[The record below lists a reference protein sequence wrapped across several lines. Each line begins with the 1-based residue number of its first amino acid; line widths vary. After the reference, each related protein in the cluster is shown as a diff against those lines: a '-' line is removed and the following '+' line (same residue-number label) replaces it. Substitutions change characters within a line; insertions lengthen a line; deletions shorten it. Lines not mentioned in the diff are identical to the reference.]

1 MADTQQ
7 CISDST
13 MSVLPTKEDPSPAFP
28 TDRGRFKTRRLV
40 IFGALACTAAFLLF
54 SPPSRPSSLNT
65 SFNDAAPGK
74 VPGLCADT
82 APIPTSAPRDNVWKN
97 FGVQEAVAIR
107 EWLLAYKDADG
118 QGFNLTAG
126 NSATDLDNAIS
137 VIENFPPPKA
147 DVLGYFDNDAAPP
160 QRFAKII
167 LTLGAASP
175 PSISQYLLG
184 PLPSTIS
191 ALSLGAAPLELR
203 PLKHIYTRPDV
214 PYTARLWATN
224 ATHVQNFIL
233 KLMAPLHNATLD
245 LLGGVVHGGWPGTIS
260 GEDDAAPGLLF
271 GGSTPFSFDG
281 SFRRMWIQLKKN
293 TPGSFLKALDM
304 YFYVDFTSMDPSE
317 WYLIR
322 MVYNRQVFATREEF
336 MQAYTNGTLKRSK
349 KPDTPGVDEETWSGR
364 ERRGTP
370 RDLGERAG
378 PRQVSFNGPRYRVD
392 KDNQWVTWMGWSFYL
407 SFARDM
413 GMSLWDINFRG
424 ERILY
429 EVSPQEA
436 LAVYSGSDPHQ
447 GSTVFLDG
455 GFGMGTAT
463 RSLIIGYDCPYD
475 ALYLPGITHIEGIT
489 LLQQD
494 AICVSERDS
503 GKPLSRHTG
512 YMKGEMG
519 AIKGYELIVRTIST
533 VGNYDY
539 LFDYTFQL
547 DGTMEVRISA
557 SGYLQGAWWD
567 EAEMD
572 YGTKIRDTYMGSI
585 HDHVINYKFDFDIAG
600 TRNSLMA
607 VSLENEVVKQPWF
620 DDDWG
625 QEVHQQKIVRTMV
638 RNESDALLDYPKNYE
653 GVYAIVNEEELNRW
667 GYPRGYAIHPGVS
680 PIHLTNLDSKRT
692 RSNVNFAKHHLAVSR
707 RKDTEPSSSS
717 MWNINLPGAPPVD
730 FYEFF
735 DGESLEQEDLTAWV
749 NLGMHHIPR
758 AEDSPMTLTNIATSS
773 VLLTPF
779 NFNDWDPAMDSMN
792 AILLNVPEPG
802 ETWTGD
808 ENGVEV
814 EYCLPPR
821 LRKFNYPGL
830 ATFEEDGTPGSPVTV
845 HEMRQQAESYHAI
858 FAATE
863 L

>member
-1 MADTQQ
+1 M
-7 CISDST
+7 
-13 MSVLPTKEDPSPAFP
+13 
-28 TDRGRFKTRRLV
+28 
-40 IFGALACTAAFLLF
+40 
-54 SPPSRPSSLNT
+54 
-65 SFNDAAPGK
+65 
-74 VPGLCADT
+74 CADT
-82 APIPTSAPRDNVWKN
+82 SPIPTTAPRANVWKN
-97 FGVQEAVAIR
+97 FDVHEAVAIR
-107 EWLLAYKDADG
+107 EWLWAYRDSDG
-118 QGFNLTAG
+118 NGFNFTTGIA
-126 NSATDLDNAIS
+126 ATDFDNSIS
-137 VIENFPPPKA
+137 LIENFTPPKA
-147 DVLGYFDNDAAPP
+147 DVLEYFDNDAPAP
-160 QRFAKII
+160 QRFAKVF
-167 LTLGAASP
+167 LLLGGASP
-175 PSISQYLLG
+175 PALSQYLLG
-184 PLPSTIS
+184 PLPGTIS
-191 ALSLGAAPLELR
+191 ALSLSAAPLELR
-203 PLKHIYTRPDV
+203 PLKHIYTSPEI
-214 PYTARLWATN
+214 PYTARLYAQNSTYIEEFILNIISPLQN
-224 ATHVQNFIL
+224 ATQ
-233 KLMAPLHNATLD
+233 D
-245 LLGGVVHGGWPGTIS
+245 LLGGVVRGQRGQPSQGS
-260 GEDDAAPGLLF
+260 EPSDLVF
-271 GGSTPFSFDG
+271 GASTPFSYDG
-281 SFRRMWIQLKKN
+281 SFRRMWVQLKQN

-304 YFYVDFTSMDPSE
+304 YFYIDLTSMDPAE

-322 MVYNRQVFATREEF
+322 MVYNRQVFATTEDF
-336 MQAYTNGTLKRSK
+336 MEAYSNGTLKRSRS
-349 KPDTPGVDEETWSGR
+349 PDAPAADEEAWAGR
-364 ERRGTP
+364 ERRGAK
-370 RDLGERAG
+370 RDLDERAG
-378 PRQVSFNGPRYRVD
+378 PRQVSFNGPRYKID
-392 KDNQWVTWMGWSFYL
+392 KENQWVSWLGWSFYL

-413 GMSLWDINFRG
+413 GMSLWDVNFRG

-429 EVSPQEA
+429 EISPQEA

-455 GFGMGTAT
+455 GFGMGTST
-463 RSLIIGYDCPYD
+463 RSVIVGYDCPYD
-475 ALYLPGITHIEGIT
+475 ALLLPGITHTEPGT
-489 LLQQD
+489 MLRQD
-494 AICVSERDS
+494 AICVFERDS

-519 AIKGYELIVRTIST
+519 AIKGYELVVRTIST

-547 DGTMEVRISA
+547 DGTMEVRVSA

-567 EAEMD
+567 DAETD

-607 VSLENEVVKQPWF
+607 ISLENEVVQQPWF

-625 QEVHQQKIVRTMV
+625 QDVHQQKIVRTMI
-638 RNESDALLDYPKNYE
+638 RNESDALLDYPKNLE
-653 GVYAIVNEEELNRW
+653 GLYAIVNEEELNRW

-707 RKDTEPSSSS
+707 RKDSEPSSSS

-730 FYEFF
+730 FYKFF

-802 ETWTGD
+802 ESWTGD
-808 ENGVEV
+808 ENGVEI

-830 ATFEEDGTPGSPVTV
+830 TTFEEDGAPGKVERV

>member
-1 MADTQQ
+1 
-7 CISDST
+7 
-13 MSVLPTKEDPSPAFP
+13 MSILPTKEGSNL
-28 TDRGRFKTRRLV
+28 GGGSSRFQTRRV
-40 IFGALACTAAFLLF
+40 AIFVVLTSAAAFLLF
-54 SPPSRPSSLNT
+54 APASLLSLNG
-65 SFNDAAPGK
+65 SLNDLRTNRRPTIPGK
-74 VPGLCADT
+74 CADT
-82 APIPTSAPRDNVWKN
+82 SAIPTTAPRHNVWKN
-97 FGVQEAVAIR
+97 FDVEEAAAIR
-107 EWLLAYKDADG
+107 EWLWSYKDQG
-118 QGFNLTAG
+118 EIGFNFTEGMA
-126 NSATDLDNAIS
+126 ATDLDNSI
-137 VIENFPPPKA
+137 VLIENFPPPKGE
-147 DVLGYFDNDAAPP
+147 VLGYLDGEGVFP
-160 QRFAKII
+160 QRFAKVI
-167 LTLGAASP
+167 LALGHVSP
-175 PSISQYLLG
+175 PTFGQYLLG
-184 PLPSTIS
+184 PLPSVIS
-191 ALSLGAAPLELR
+191 KLTLGATAVELK
-203 PLKHIYTRPDV
+203 PLKHIYTSPDV
-214 PYTARLWATN
+214 PYTARMWALNGTYPE
-224 ATHVQNFIL
+224 TFL
-233 KLMAPLHNATLD
+233 RELMTPLHNATQD
-245 LLGGVVHGGWPGTIS
+245 LLGGVVWRQSIGGERNAILEP
-260 GEDDAAPGLLF
+260 ELLF
-271 GGSTPFSFDG
+271 GIATPLSYDG
-281 SFRRMWIQLKKN
+281 SFRRMWIQLKRN
-293 TPGSFLKALDM
+293 APGSFLMALDM
-304 YFYVDFTSMDPSE
+304 YFYVDFTSMDPTE
-317 WYLIR
+317 WYLLR
-322 MVYNRQVFATREEF
+322 MVYNRQVFATTEDF
-336 MQAYTNGTLKRSK
+336 LAAYLNGTLKRSSR
-349 KPDTPGVDEETWSGR
+349 PDTPEGDEKSWAGR
-364 ERRGTP
+364 QRRGLK
-370 RDLGERAG
+370 RDLDERAG

-413 GMSLWDINFRG
+413 GMSLWDVRFRG

-463 RSLIIGYDCPYD
+463 RALIIGYDCPHE
-475 ALYLPGITHIEGIT
+475 ALLLPGITHSNIGT

-494 AICVSERDS
+494 AICVFERDS

-519 AIKGYELIVRTIST
+519 AIKGYELVVRTIST

-547 DGTMEVRISA
+547 DGTLEVRISA

-567 EAEMD
+567 DAEMS

-600 TRNSLMA
+600 TQNSLMA
-607 VSLENEVVKQPWF
+607 VSLENEVVEQPWF

-625 QEVHQQKIVRTMV
+625 QDVHQQKIVRTMIK
-638 RNESDALLDYPKNYE
+638 NESDALLDYPKNYE
-653 GVYAIVNEEELNRW
+653 GVYAIVNEEKLNRW
-667 GYPRGYAIHPGVS
+667 GYPRGYAIHPGIS

-692 RSNVNFAKHHLAVSR
+692 RNNINFAKHHLAVSR
-707 RKDTEPSSSS
+707 RKDSEPRSSS

-730 FYEFF
+730 FYKFF

-779 NFNDWDPAMDSMN
+779 NFNDWDPAMESMN
-792 AILLNVPEPG
+792 AIVINVPEPG
-802 ETWTGD
+802 EAWSGD
-808 ENGVEV
+808 ENGVEI

-821 LRKFNYPGL
+821 VGTFNYNGL
-830 ATFEEDGTPGSPVTV
+830 TTFEEDGTPGNPRRV
-845 HEMRQQAESYHAI
+845 HEMRQQAESYHAV

>member
-1 MADTQQ
+1 MF
-7 CISDST
+7 
-13 MSVLPTKEDPSPAFP
+13 VFPTKEDPSRFKSEASR
-28 TDRGRFKTRRLV
+28 TVFKTRRLAL
-40 IFGALACTAAFLLF
+40 FGALASAAAFLLLF
-54 SPPSRPSSLNT
+54 SPASRPSLNEDLSESASSGSPT
-65 SFNDAAPGK
+65 PGF
-74 VPGLCADT
+74 CADT
-82 APIPTSAPRDNVWKN
+82 SPIPTAAPHRNVWKN
-97 FGVQEAVAIR
+97 FDVQEAVAIR
-107 EWLLAYKDADG
+107 GWLWAYKDSDG
-118 QGFNLTAG
+118 NGFNLTNGMA
-126 NSATDLDNAIS
+126 ATDLDNAIS
-137 VIENFPPPKA
+137 LIENFTPPKA
-147 DVLGYFDNDAAPP
+147 DVLGYFDSDITPP

-167 LTLGAASP
+167 LTLGAATP

-184 PLPSTIS
+184 PLPVTIS
-191 ALSLGAAPLELR
+191 TLSLSSAPLELR
-203 PLKHIYTRPDV
+203 PLKHIYTTPDV
-214 PYTARLWATN
+214 PYTARLWAQNTTYVNKFMLKLIAPLRN
-224 ATHVQNFIL
+224 ATQ
-233 KLMAPLHNATLD
+233 D
-245 LLGGVVHGGWPGTIS
+245 LLGGIVHSRGDNGSVYGLVDQ
-260 GEDDAAPGLLF
+260 EADLLF
-271 GGSTPFSFDG
+271 AGSTPFSYDG
-281 SFRRMWIQLKKN
+281 TFRRMWVQLKKN
-293 TPGSFLKALDM
+293 APGSFLKALDM
-304 YFYVDFTSMDPSE
+304 YFYVDVTSMDPSE

-322 MVYNRQVFATREEF
+322 MVYNRQMFTTTEEF
-336 MQAYTNGTLKRSK
+336 MAAYLDGTLKRSSA
-349 KPDTPGVDEETWSGR
+349 PDAPSTEEISWASR
-364 ERRGTP
+364 ERKGAK
-370 RDLGERAG
+370 RDLDERAG
-378 PRQVSFNGPRYRVD
+378 PRQISFNGPRYRVD
-392 KDNQWVTWMGWSFYL
+392 KENQWVSWMGWSFYL

-413 GMSLWDINFRG
+413 GMSLWDVHFRG
-424 ERILY
+424 ERVLY
-429 EVSPQEA
+429 EISPQEA

-455 GFGMGTAT
+455 GFGMGTST
-463 RSLIIGYDCPYD
+463 RSVIVGYDCPYD
-475 ALYLPGITHIEGIT
+475 SLLLPGIVHIVGGTT
-489 LLQQD
+489 LREN
-494 AICVSERDS
+494 AICVFERDS

-539 LFDYTFQL
+539 MFDYTFQL
-547 DGTMEVRISA
+547 DGTLEVRVSA

-567 EAEMD
+567 DAETE
-572 YGTKIRDTYMGSI
+572 YGTKIRDTYMGSL
-585 HDHVINYKFDFDIAG
+585 HDHVVNYKFDFDIAG

-607 VSLENEVVKQPWF
+607 VSLENEVVEQPWF

-653 GVYAIVNEEELNRW
+653 GVYVIVNEEELNRW
-667 GYPRGYAIHPGVS
+667 GYPRGYAIHPGIS

-707 RKDTEPSSSS
+707 RKDSEPSSSS

-730 FYEFF
+730 FYKFF

-779 NFNDWDPAMDSMN
+779 NFNDYDPAMDSMN
-792 AILLNVPEPG
+792 AILINVPEPG
-802 ETWTGD
+802 DSWTGD
-808 ENGVEV
+808 ENGVSY

-821 LRKFNYPGL
+821 LGNFHYPGL
-830 ATFEEDGTPGSPVTV
+830 TTFEEDGTPGKPERV

>member
-1 MADTQQ
+1 MPAKE
-7 CISDST
+7 DST
-13 MSVLPTKEDPSPAFP
+13 SV
-28 TDRGRFKTRRLV
+28 FKTDGPRPRSRFNTRRVV
-40 IFGALACTAAFLLF
+40 IFGALASAAAFLLL
-54 SPPSRPSSLNT
+54 SPTSHRSLKSSLDDLA
-65 SFNDAAPGK
+65 SGDAIPGI
-74 VPGLCADT
+74 CADT
-82 APIPTSAPRDNVWKN
+82 APIPATAPYHNVWRN
-97 FGVQEAVAIR
+97 FDVQEAVAIR
-107 EWLLAYKDADG
+107 DWLSAYRDSEGK
-118 QGFNLTAG
+118 GFNLTAG
-126 NSATDLDNAIS
+126 SVATDLDSAIAL
-137 VIENFPPPKA
+137 IENFPPPKA
-147 DVLGYFDNDAAPP
+147 DVLGYFDSDSSAP
-160 QRFAKII
+160 QRFAKI
-167 LTLGAASP
+167 LLMLGAASP
-175 PSISQYLLG
+175 PTISQYLLG
-184 PLPSTIS
+184 PLPDTIS
-191 ALSLGAAPLELR
+191 ALSLRAASLELR
-203 PLKHIYTRPDV
+203 PLKHIYTSPEV
-214 PYTARLWATN
+214 PYTARLWA
-224 ATHVQNFIL
+224 QNGTYVEKFIFE
-233 KLMAPLHNATLD
+233 LMDPLHDATQD
-245 LLGGVVHGGWPGTIS
+245 LLGGVVRGRRGGSGTHLTH
-260 GEDDAAPGLLF
+260 DVGLEPDLVF
-271 GGSTPFSFDG
+271 GGSTPFSYDG

-293 TPGSFLKALDM
+293 TPGSYLKALDM
-304 YFYVDFTSMDPSE
+304 YFYVDVTSMDPSE

-322 MVYNRQVFATREEF
+322 MVYNRQMFTTTEEF
-336 MQAYTNGTLKRSK
+336 MEAYLNGTLKRSNH
-349 KPDTPGVDEETWSGR
+349 PDTPSADEETWSGR
-364 ERRGTP
+364 ERKGAK
-370 RDLGERAG
+370 RDLDERAG

-392 KDNQWVTWMGWSFYL
+392 TDNQWVSWMGWSFYL

-413 GMSLWDINFRG
+413 GMSLWDVRFRG

-455 GFGMGTAT
+455 GFGMGTST

-475 ALYLPGITHIEGIT
+475 ALYLPGITHTAAGT
-489 LLQQD
+489 LLRQD
-494 AICVSERDS
+494 AICVFERDS

-547 DGTMEVRISA
+547 DGTLEVRVSA

-567 EAEMD
+567 GAETP

-607 VSLENEVVKQPWF
+607 VTLENEVVQQPWF

-625 QEVHQQKIVRTMV
+625 QDVHQQKIVRTMV
-638 RNESDALLDYPKNYE
+638 RNESDALLDYPKNNE

-680 PIHLTNLDSKRT
+680 PIHLTNLESKRT

-707 RKDTEPSSSS
+707 RKDSEPSSSS

-730 FYEFF
+730 FYKFF

-802 ETWTGD
+802 EAWTED
-808 ENGVEV
+808 ENGVEI

-830 ATFEEDGTPGSPVTV
+830 TTFEEDGTQGKPERV
-845 HEMRQQAESYHAI
+845 HHMRQQAESYHAI

>member
-1 MADTQQ
+1 
-7 CISDST
+7 
-13 MSVLPTKEDPSPAFP
+13 MSVLPTKEDPTPAFTP
-28 TDRGRFKTRRLV
+28 DGPRSRSKTRRLA
-40 IFGALACTAAFLLF
+40 IFGVLTSAAAFLLF
-54 SPPSRPSSLNT
+54 SPRSRLSLNT
-65 SFNDAAPGK
+65 RLNGYGSGDSL
-74 VPGLCADT
+74 PGLCADT
-82 APIPTSAPRDNVWKN
+82 SPIPITAPHQNVWKN
-97 FGVQEAVAIR
+97 FDVQEAVAIR
-107 EWLLAYKDADG
+107 DWLWVYKDSNG
-118 QGFNLTAG
+118 NGFNLTTG
-126 NSATDLDNAIS
+126 NAATDLDNSIS
-137 VIENFPPPKA
+137 LIENFPPPKA
-147 DVLGYFDNDAAPP
+147 DVLEYFDQNAASP
-160 QRFAKII
+160 QRFAKI
-167 LTLGAASP
+167 LLMLGGASP

-184 PLPSTIS
+184 PLPSPIS
-191 ALSLGAAPLELR
+191 ALTLSAAPLELR
-203 PLKHIYTRPDV
+203 PLKHIYTSPDV
-214 PYTARLWATN
+214 PYTARLWAQN
-224 ATHVQNFIL
+224 GTHTL
-233 KLMAPLHNATLD
+233 KFFLSIMAPLRNATQD
-245 LLGGVVHGGWPGTIS
+245 LLGGVVL
-260 GEDDAAPGLLF
+260 GETPLPPGLGLEPDLVF
-271 GGSTPFSFDG
+271 GGSTPFSYDG
-281 SFRRMWIQLKKN
+281 SFRRMWLQLKKN
-293 TPGSFLKALDM
+293 TPGSYLKALDM
-304 YFYVDFTSMDPSE
+304 YFYVDVTSIDPSE

-322 MVYNRQVFATREEF
+322 MVYNRQVFTTTEEF
-336 MQAYTNGTLKRSK
+336 MEAYLNGTLKRSSR
-349 KPDTPGVDEETWSGR
+349 PDDPAADEETWSGR
-364 ERRGTP
+364 ERRGAK
-370 RDLGERAG
+370 RDLDERAG

-392 KDNQWVTWMGWSFYL
+392 KDNQWVSWMGWSFYL

-413 GMSLWDINFRG
+413 GMSLWDVRFRG

-455 GFGMGTAT
+455 GFGMGTST

-475 ALYLPGITHIEGIT
+475 ALYLPGITHTASGT
-489 LLQQD
+489 MLRHD
-494 AICVSERDS
+494 AICVFERDS

-519 AIKGYELIVRTIST
+519 AIKGYELVVRTIST

-547 DGTMEVRISA
+547 DGTLEVRISA

-567 EAEMD
+567 DAESS

-638 RNESDALLDYPKNYE
+638 RNESDALLEYPKNYE

-667 GYPRGYAIHPGVS
+667 GYPRGYAIHPGIS

-692 RSNVNFAKHHLAVSR
+692 HNNVNFAKHHLAVSR
-707 RKDTEPSSSS
+707 RKDSEPSSSS

-730 FYEFF
+730 FYKFF

-792 AILLNVPEPG
+792 AILVNVPEPG
-802 ETWTGD
+802 DAWTGD
-808 ENGVEV
+808 ENGVEIA
-814 EYCLPPR
+814 YCLPPR

-830 ATFEEDGTPGSPVTV
+830 TTFEEDGTPGKPERV
-845 HEMRQQAESYHAI
+845 HEMRQQAESYHAM